1 MSPPAGKIGGEII
14 MKPLLI
20 TALSAGFLIATASSG
35 SADPAAGKAA
45 FEAKGCAECH
55 YTDGPAKEKTI
66 DDQLAKKGPELW
78 YAGSKFQK
86 AWLLKWLAAPKPIR
100 PMEFNNLMKK
110 NTGGHPK
117 LAGPDAASVGDFLM
131 SLTSAD
137 VPAGKVKAKKNPTGR
152 QIFIKKMPCSGCHQY
167 TGRKKK
173 ISGGRSGPSLV
184 EAGVRLNP
192 DWILAYLQN
201 PKIFKPVKMMPVFSG
216 LLSDKDMMNVARYV
230 ASFKPKK

>member
-1 MSPPAGKIGGEII
+1 M
-14 MKPLLI
+14 MNPLLI
-20 TALSAGFLIATASSG
+20 AALSVAFMIAATEPA
-35 SADPAAGKAA
+35 SADVAAGKAA
-45 FEAKGCAECH
+45 FEAKGCVDCH

-86 AWLLKWLAAPKPIR
+86 DWLAGWLVDPKPIR
-100 PMEFNNLMKK
+100 LLKFGSLTEDNP
-110 NTGGHPK
+110 GDHPK
-117 LAGPDAASVGDFLM
+117 LEGGEAASVSDFLM

-137 VPAGKVKAKKNPTGR
+137 VEAGKVKPKKNPKGR

-167 TGRKKK
+167 AGRKNK
-173 ISGGRSGPSLV
+173 IAGGRSGPSLV

-192 DWILAYLQN
+192 DWILAYLQK
-201 PKIFKPVKMMPVFSG
+201 PKVFKPVKRMPVFVG

-230 ASFKPKK
+230 ANFKPKKKK